1 MSRWAAGDAGK
12 KLRAAAV
19 AWVTGGRGGIAD
31 PDDPHADAINAHL
44 ARRQGKESTAAQLIE
59 VAPDE
64 EEAVAL
70 FMALDTQWRFHPL
83 AGVRTG
89 LDYAALTPTASMLCL
104 EMSARL
110 FGDIR
115 IMEGAAMRALAK

>member
-1 MSRWAAGDAGK
+1 MK
-12 KLRAAAV
+12 
-19 AWVTGGRGGIAD
+19 GGRGGEAD
-31 PDDPHADAINAHL
+31 PDDPHAEALNAHL
-44 ARRQGKESTAAQLIE
+44 ARRKGNEAKSVIE

-70 FMALDTQWRFHPL
+70 FTALDTQWRFHPL

-89 LDYAALTPTASMLCL
+89 LDYAAIGPTASMLGL
-104 EMSARL
+104 TLSPGL
-110 FGDIR
+110 FTDIR

>member
-1 MSRWAAGDAGK
+1 MK
-12 KLRAAAV
+12 
-19 AWVTGGRGGIAD
+19 GGRGGEAD
-31 PDDPHADAINAHL
+31 ADDPHAEAINAHL
-44 ARRQGKESTAAQLIE
+44 ARRKGNEAKSAHLIE

-89 LDYAALTPTASMLCL
+89 LDYAAVSPTASMLGL
-104 EMSARL
+104 TMNAGL
-110 FGDIR
+110 FSDIR